1 MSKPD
6 HLKPSE
12 SESKPVEARQP
23 EEQNPPLAVSSAAGS
38 LEGVVGT
45 DNRANVGQS
54 PNDYDGDTRS
64 GQNPPNEQS
73 QRPESVGKTPTAARS
88 QAAFKSGTLHT
99 EGLAGQVEAALED
112 ETPGTAQPT
121 TVAPGQPADADPS
134 QVDVPDI
141 LSKPAGQVVSEAYKG
156 TALDD

>member
-1 MSKPD
+1 MSTD
-6 HLKPSE
+6 HQPSE
-12 SESKPVEARQP
+12 AQSKPVEARQP
-23 EEQNPPLAVSSAAGS
+23 EEQNPPRVVSSAASS

-45 DNRANVGQS
+45 DNRAHVGQS
-54 PNDYDGDTRS
+54 PNDPNGDTRS
-64 GQNPPNEQS
+64 GQNPSNETS
-73 QRPESVGKTPTAARS
+73 QRPESTGKLPTAARS

-99 EGLAGQVEAALED
+99 EGLAGQVEAAMD
-112 ETPGTAQPT
+112 DQTPNTAEPT
-121 TVAPGQPADADPS
+121 TVAPGQPADVDPS